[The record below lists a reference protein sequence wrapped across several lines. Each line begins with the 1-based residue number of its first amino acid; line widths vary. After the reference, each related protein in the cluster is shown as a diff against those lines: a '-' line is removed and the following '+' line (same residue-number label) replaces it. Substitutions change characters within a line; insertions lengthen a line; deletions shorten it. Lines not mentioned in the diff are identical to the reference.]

1 MSHEFY
7 KLKVGNI
14 TRETPDCVTLHL
26 TVPPQFEDQFQF
38 RSGQFLTIRFILKGK
53 EERRS
58 YSICSAPFEKKLS
71 ITVKK
76 VSGGIVSTHIL
87 ENINTGDEV
96 EVMAPEGKFVINTS
110 LDKGKS
116 YYFIAA
122 GSGITP
128 VISHIRTLLEEEPQS
143 TLFLLYGNRNEQSII
158 FRQQLDS
165 LEKFYSGQLHVEYVL
180 SQPKREKQ
188 GGLGGLFSKGTVSW
202 QGRTGRINARVLE
215 SFMDDHP
222 PRHKESE
229 YVICGPGQMIDD
241 IITWLAGKGVD
252 KKHIHKEY
260 FTVDTTPNH
269 ATDKSSVEAKLIVH
283 LDGNTIETS
292 LPAGKVILDH
302 LIDLKKDPPYSCR
315 AGSCSTCMAK
325 VISGSVEMKAC
336 YALDD
341 DEIAE
346 GYVLT
351 CQSLAT
357 SDRVELDYNV

>member
-7 KLKVGNI
+7 TLKVGNI
-14 TRETPDCVTLHL
+14 TKETPDTVTLHL
-26 TVPPQFEDQFQF
+26 VVPEELQERFRF
-38 RSGQFLTIRFILKGK
+38 RSGQFLTIRFTLKGK

-58 YSICSAPFEKKLS
+58 YSICSAPFENKLS
-71 ITVKK
+71 ITIKK

-87 ENINTGDEV
+87 ENVNSGDDV
-96 EVMAPEGKFVINTS
+96 EVMAPEGKFVIETS
-110 LDKGKS
+110 IDKGKT

-128 VISHIRTLLEEEPQS
+128 VMSHIRTLVEDEPQS
-143 TLFLLYGNRNEQSII
+143 TIFLLYGNRNEHSII

-165 LEKFYSGQLHVEYVL
+165 LQKFYSGQLYVEYVL

-202 QGRTGRINARVLE
+202 QGKTGRISAKVLE
-215 SFMDDHP
+215 SFMHDNP
-222 PRHKESE
+222 PRHKETE
-229 YVICGPGQMIDD
+229 YIICGPGQMIDD
-241 IITWLAGKGVD
+241 ILGYLANQGVD

-269 ATDKSSVEAKLIVH
+269 ATDKSSVEATLIAH
-283 LDGNTIETS
+283 LNGNIVETT
-292 LPAGKVILDH
+292 LPAGKVILDQ

-315 AGSCSTCMAK
+315 ASSCSTCMAK
-325 VISGSVEMKAC
+325 VISGSVEMKTC
-336 YALDD
+336 HALDD

-346 GYVLT
+346 GYILT

-357 SDRVELDYNV
+357 SDRVEIDYNV